1 MSELA
6 TLAIELAIGA
16 VVGFTIGLTGVGGGV
31 LVVPALTILLGMPA
45 TVAVG
50 TASAYAFLT
59 KIFAGFEHW
68 RLRTIDTAM
77 AHLFLAGAVPGNIAA
92 CLVIGH
98 YKARAGDAQTLA
110 SLQSHLKTF
119 IAGVMVFSVIL
130 MLANLMRGVWNE
142 RQARLGDEATPP
154 PTAMPLT
161 RRALG
166 LLLGALVGA
175 LIGATS
181 VGGGVV
187 IVPLLIICFGLT
199 TRTTVGTS
207 IYIALILTLCT
218 TLLSAGRGDVDW
230 RVAGLMAVGSL
241 LGVTLGSRLAN
252 RLPEA
257 ALQSAVALLLL
268 VAIAGM
274 LLA

>member
-1 MSELA
+1 MSDPL
-6 TLAIELAIGA
+6 TLGLQVAIGA

-45 TVAVG
+45 TTAIG

-68 RLRTIDTAM
+68 RLKTIDFAM
-77 AHLFLAGAVPGNIAA
+77 AHLFLIGAVPGNIAA
-92 CLVIGH
+92 CLAIGH
-98 YKARAGDAQTLA
+98 FKARATDAAALA

-130 MLANLMRGVWNE
+130 MLANLMRDWYKDRSPRGE
-142 RQARLGDEATPP
+142 DDTPP
-154 PTAMPLT
+154 PGPMPLS
-161 RRALG
+161 RRFLG
-166 LLLGALVGA
+166 VVLGALVGA
-175 LIGATS
+175 LLGATS

-199 TRTTVGTS
+199 TRSTVGTS
-207 IYIALILTLCT
+207 IYIALVLTLVT

-230 RVAGLMAVGSL
+230 QVAALMSVGSL
-241 LGVTLGSRLAN
+241 LGVSLGSRLAN
-252 RLPEA
+252 RLPDMI
-257 ALQSAVALLLL
+257 LQSAVAFLLL

-274 LLA
+274 LLT